1 MEYFTTDKQHI
12 DLNNIEIPGRIL
24 DIGGG
29 GEGVISR
36 RYGDRVVAIDKR
48 KDELEESPDIGLK
61 IIMDAC
67 ELKFLDGSFNNIT
80 CFYSLMYMG
89 EGDIAK
95 VLAEA
100 YRVLALRGCLW
111 IWDTNMPDQATADV
125 FLVPLE
131 VKLPGKTISSTYG
144 ISWRKGQSLDTV
156 SQKCV
161 AAGFEVIES
170 HVAGQGFFLRLVK
183 QIF

>member
-1 MEYFTTDKQHI
+1 MEYFTTEKQHI
-12 DLNNIEIPGRIL
+12 DMKKIEIPGRIL

-36 RYGDRVVAIDKR
+36 CYGDRVVAIDKR

-67 ELKFLDGSFNNIT
+67 ELKFLDNTFDNIT
-80 CFYSLMYMG
+80 CFYSLMFMG
-89 EGDIAK
+89 EEEVGK

-100 YRVLALRGCLW
+100 YRVLAPGGRLW
-111 IWDTNMPDQATADV
+111 IWDTDMPFPSTADV

-131 VKLPGKTISSTYG
+131 ITLPSEIISATFG

-161 AAGFEVIES
+161 AAGFTVYENRT
-170 HVAGQGFFLRLVK
+170 AGQGFFLRLVK
-183 QIF
+183 